1 MQLTPIK
8 QYVYAA
14 IAIII
19 VSMGFAIYIQSNTI
33 NILDE
38 KIKVKE
44 LQVGNFVKTI
54 TEQNAAIE
62 KMKSAG
68 TDMSNKLIEAET
80 IVKAKEKETARLVT
94 LIRSAPVPKD
104 CEGALGH
111 MTQYMKESAEKWN
124 SNR

>member
-8 QYVYAA
+8 QYIYAA

-33 NILDE
+33 DILEE

-54 TEQNAAIE
+54 DDQNIAIE
-62 KMKSAG
+62 RMKSAG
-68 TDMSNKLIEAET
+68 TELSNKLIEAET
-80 IVKAKEKETARLVT
+80 NVKAKEKETARLVT
-94 LIRSAPVPKD
+94 LIRNAPVPKD
-104 CEGALGH
+104 CDGALGH
-111 MTQYMKESAEKWN
+111 MSQYMKESAEKWN

>member
-44 LQVGNFVKTI
+44 LQVSNFTKTI
-54 TEQNAAIE
+54 KDQNESIE
-62 KMKSAG
+62 RMKTAG
-68 TDMSNKLIEAET
+68 TELSNKLLEAET
-80 IVKAKEKETARLVT
+80 NVKAKEKETVRLVT
-94 LIRSAPVPKD
+94 LIRNTPVPKD

-111 MTQYMKESAEKWN
+111 MSQYMKESAEKWN
-124 SNR
+124 SSR

>member
-8 QYVYAA
+8 QYIYAA

-33 NILDE
+33 DILEE

-44 LQVGNFVKTI
+44 LQVGNFVKTVA
-54 TEQNAAIE
+54 EQNAEIE

-68 TDMSNKLIEAET
+68 TDMSNRLIEAET

-94 LIRSAPVPKD
+94 LIRNTPVPKD